1 MLSFLFSLFPR
12 GLLVCEETVISTE
25 QNGPHVSRKK
35 KSKCCVL
42 ALTLNS
48 SRFGAQRIKL
58 RELVGIL
65 LGWSA

>member
-1 MLSFLFSLFPR
+1 MKK
-12 GLLVCEETVISTE
+12 LLPL
-25 QNGPHVSRKK
+25 QNRMVHMCPEKK
-35 KSKCCVL
+35 KEKRKSKCCVL

>member
-1 MLSFLFSLFPR
+1 MKKLLSL
-12 GLLVCEETVISTE
+12 
-25 QNGPHVSRKK
+25 QNRMVHMCPEKKKGKKK